1 MNGIQSFHAAFQQT
15 KTACHPYATR
25 IPSAVQSATTQVGDT
40 PVIAAVDSS
49 DYFNIQ
55 RKLIGLFSAPL

>member
-1 MNGIQSFHAAFQQT
+1 M
-15 KTACHPYATR
+15 R
-25 IPSAVQSATTQVGDT
+25 IPSAVQSATTQVGDA